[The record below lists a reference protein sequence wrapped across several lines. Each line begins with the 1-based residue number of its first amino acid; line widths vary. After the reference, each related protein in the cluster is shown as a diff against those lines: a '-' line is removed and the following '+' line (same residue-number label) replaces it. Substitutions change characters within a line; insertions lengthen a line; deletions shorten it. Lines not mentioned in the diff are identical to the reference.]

1 MRLNP
6 RALACALGLTWGAAI
21 LLTSLAHIVW
31 PGYGGAFLELAASL
45 YPGFHV
51 GGFGQAIVGTLYGA
65 LDGAV
70 GGLIV
75 AWLYNMALP
84 QASA

>member
-6 RALACALGLTWGAAI
+6 RALACAIGLTWGAAI
-21 LLTSLAHIVW
+21 FLVSLAHLAW
-31 PGYGGAFLELAASL
+31 PSYGNAFLEFAASI

-51 GGFGQAIVGTLYGA
+51 GGFGQAIVGTLYGT

-75 AWLYNMALP
+75 AWLYNMAIP